1 MKELNMPKF
10 AANLTL
16 MFNEVPFLDR
26 FKVAKDCGFDAV
38 EFLFPYE
45 FSTTE
50 VADKLQQN
58 EQILA
63 LFNLPPG
70 DWDTGDKG
78 MAAIPGREQE
88 FQDTVG
94 VALEYARAFKNKTI
108 HMMAGI
114 IPDAVGVEV
123 AFETYVKNYQFCAD
137 AFVDD
142 DIDVIIEPLNTRDVP
157 GYMISKNSSAHS
169 VIAAAD
175 RPNVGLQFDFYHVQI
190 MGGDLATQFETYWDI
205 SKHVQ
210 IAGVPE
216 RFEPNLGEI
225 NYPYLFDLMDRVGYK
240 GYVGCEYKPQN
251 ETKAGLGWMSDW

>member
-1 MKELNMPKF
+1 MPNF

-26 FKVAKDCGFDAV
+26 FKLAKDCGFNAV
-38 EFLFPYE
+38 EFLFPYD
-45 FSTTE
+45 FSAAE
-50 VADKLQQN
+50 VAEKLHKSGQT
-58 EQILA
+58 LA

-70 DWDTGDKG
+70 DWSAGDKG

-94 VALEYARAFKNKTI
+94 VALEYARAFKSKTV

-114 IPDAVGVEV
+114 IPGAVGVEA
-123 AFETYVKNYQFCAD
+123 AFEAYVTNYQYCAD

-142 DIDVIIEPLNTRDVP
+142 GIDVIIEPLNTRDVP

-169 VIAAAD
+169 VIAATS

-190 MGGDLATQFETYWDI
+190 MGGDLAIQFETYMDI
-205 SKHVQ
+205 TKHVQ

-216 RFEPNLGEI
+216 RFEPNVGEI
-225 NYPYLFDLMDRVGYK
+225 NYPYLFDLMDRVGYD

-251 ETKAGLGWMSDW
+251 GTEAGLGWMLGR

>member
-1 MKELNMPKF
+1 MPIF

-26 FKVAKDCGFDAV
+26 FKVAKDCGFDVV
-38 EFLFPYE
+38 EFLFPYK
-45 FSTTE
+45 FSMTE
-50 VADKLQQN
+50 VAEKLEQN
-58 EQILA
+58 NQVLA

-70 DWDTGDKG
+70 DWDAGDKG

-94 VALEYARAFKNKTI
+94 VALEYAHAFKNKTV

-114 IPDAVGVEV
+114 IPDAIGVEA
-123 AFETYVKNYQFCAD
+123 AFETYVKNFQFCAD
-137 AFVDD
+137 AFVND
-142 DIDVIIEPLNTRDVP
+142 DIDVVIEPLNTRDVP
-157 GYMISKNSSAHS
+157 GYMISKNSSALS
-169 VIAAAD
+169 VIYAAG

-190 MGGDLATQFETYWDI
+190 MGGDLANQFESYWDI

-216 RFEPNLGEI
+216 RFEPNVGEI
-225 NYPYLFDLMDRVGYK
+225 NYPYLFDLMDHVGYK

-251 ETKAGLGWMSDW
+251 GTKAGLGWMKRC